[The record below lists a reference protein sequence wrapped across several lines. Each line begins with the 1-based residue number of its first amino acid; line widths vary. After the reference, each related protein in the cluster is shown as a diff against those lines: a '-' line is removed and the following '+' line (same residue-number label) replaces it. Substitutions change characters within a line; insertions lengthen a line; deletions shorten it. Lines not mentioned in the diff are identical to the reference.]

1 MVARKKSDD
10 EGKAAAKSGASPKTG
25 KTARAK
31 KSAVGTGVAP
41 EPVLVDEAPE
51 VVDTAVLPA
60 AKTVPAYD
68 EGSTVP
74 IIEKMIVFHLDAQ
87 KYGIPINSVQEIQQ
101 IVALSE
107 VPGGG
112 LGVIG
117 MVNLRGTVIPALD
130 LRLLVGL
137 PAKEFHLNTPMIICR
152 TRGRLVA
159 LLVDEVE
166 DVVTLPENCLGPP
179 PQMHGLADRMLG
191 VCRMEGELIYL
202 FDVDGLLSP
211 IDLSVLGSVSA

>member
-1 MVARKKSDD
+1 MVARKKS
-10 EGKAAAKSGASPKTG
+10 EGDKKSADPGTAKAR
-25 KTARAK
+25 RAK
-31 KSAVGTGVAP
+31 KQVA
-41 EPVLVDEAPE
+41 E
-51 VVDTAVLPA
+51 TPA
-60 AKTVPAYD
+60 APDPAVEDQALEVSGVVAIPAITGGSGYE

-130 LRLLVGL
+130 LRVLVGL
-137 PAKEFHLNTPMIICR
+137 PAMKFHLNTPMLICR
-152 TRGRLVA
+152 TRGHLVA

-191 VCRMEGELIYL
+191 VCRMDGGLIYL

>member
-1 MVARKKSDD
+1 MVARKKSDG
-10 EGKAAAKSGASPKTG
+10 EGKAAAKGGASPKTV
-25 KTARAK
+25 KATAA
-31 KSAVGTGVAP
+31 
-41 EPVLVDEAPE
+41 E
-51 VVDTAVLPA
+51 
-60 AKTVPAYD
+60 TVSTYD
-68 EGSTVP
+68 EGSAVP
-74 IIEKMIVFHLDAQ
+74 IIEKMIVFYLDAQ

-130 LRLLVGL
+130 LRALVGL
-137 PAKEFHLNTPMIICR
+137 PTIEFHLNTPMIICR

-191 VCRMEGELIYL
+191 VCRMDGGLTYL